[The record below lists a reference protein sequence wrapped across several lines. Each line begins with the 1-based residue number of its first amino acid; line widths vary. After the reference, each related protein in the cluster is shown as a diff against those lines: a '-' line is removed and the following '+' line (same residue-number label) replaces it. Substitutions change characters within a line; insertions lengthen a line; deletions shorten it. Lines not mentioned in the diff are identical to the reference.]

1 MREGGPGRSLILAS
15 RSPRRRQLLE
25 MLAVPHLVS
34 PVAVDEAPRPEEA
47 PETYVRRLARDKA
60 LAGAARD
67 SGVWVLGAD
76 TTVVVDGVLLGKPG
90 SSEEAK
96 QMLGRLS
103 GVRHD
108 VITAVAL
115 ARDARVL
122 ERHDRTAVWFRPLSP
137 ERIRAYVAT
146 GEPMDKAGAYGAQGL
161 GAALIDRIEGDFFS
175 VMGLPVRLVV
185 DLLDEAGIAH
195 TLTR

>member
-1 MREGGPGRSLILAS
+1 
-15 RSPRRRQLLE
+15 
-25 MLAVPHLVS
+25 MLAVPHHVRPVS
-34 PVAVDEAPRPEEA
+34 VDETPRPGED
-47 PETYVRRLARDKA
+47 PELYVIRLARDKA
-60 LAGAARD
+60 VAGAERD
-67 SGVWVLGAD
+67 RGSWVLGAD
-76 TTVVVDGVLLGKPG
+76 TTVVIDGDLLGKPTTVRDA
-90 SSEEAK
+90 EA
-96 QMLGRLS
+96 MLSRLA
-103 GVRHD
+103 GTRHD

-115 ARDARVL
+115 ARDGHVL
-122 ERHDRTAVWFRPLSP
+122 ERRDRTTVWFRSLSA